1 MTNDIFVTLISSRPS
16 QPRHTGRPG
25 LWALIVVVLALLIVA
40 VRFLGA
46 AEPFVPV
53 ETPVEEERPARVY
66 TVSYRFGV
74 FSPTNLRIR
83 VGDTVRFKNDGPLP
97 IRIVAA
103 TLPGRVVPEFD
114 SVGPVAAG
122 SYFSYTFANIGV
134 FAYAN
139 ADEPDES
146 GTIIVR

>member
-1 MTNDIFVTLISSRPS
+1 MSELFATLAASRPAR
-16 QPRHTGRPG
+16 PPAAGRPG
-25 LWALIVVVLALLIVA
+25 LWALIVVVLALLVLA
-40 VRFLGA
+40 VRSLG
-46 AEPFVPV
+46 PV
-53 ETPVEEERPARVY
+53 EPLEPTPTASTEMPAARVY

-83 VGDTVRFKNDGPLP
+83 VGDTVRFKNEGAVG

-103 TLPGRVVPEFD
+103 TLPGRTVPEFD
-114 SVGPVAAG
+114 SVGPVAPG
-122 SYFSYTFANIGV
+122 SYFSYTFANDGV